1 MKDYR
6 IITADSLVNLY
17 IKVKDAIKQDYIPI
31 GGVTID
37 NSSRYF
43 KYIQVVYKGD
53 K

>member
-6 IITADSLVNLY
+6 IITADTLINLH
-17 IKVKDAIKQDYIPI
+17 IKVKDTIKQGYIPI

-53 K
+53 E